1 APAPDLLLLAMLR
14 RFAFLLSAVV
24 LAVSIARASSAQPT
38 PRQGVGGIVG
48 VVSAQS
54 GAIRLGA
61 VQITVHD
68 ARNQE
73 VATLMSEGDGQFH
86 LTALPEGKYT
96 ITASLEGFST
106 SKTVVVVPAGRAAEV
121 TIDLALATVTQ
132 TVEVVAPMTVVSAA
146 DTLGAADAI

>member
-1 APAPDLLLLAMLR
+1 
-14 RFAFLLSAVV
+14 
-24 LAVSIARASSAQPT
+24 
-38 PRQGVGGIVG
+38 
-48 VVSAQS
+48 
-54 GAIRLGA
+54 
-61 VQITVHD
+61 D

-121 TIDLALATVTQ
+121 NIDLALATVTQ

-146 DTLGAADAI
+146 DTLGAADAINSRETEQLSGGTGLTGALKLLASVIEVPGGLSIKGGRPTQAGVQMGATTLTDPALGLVHLT